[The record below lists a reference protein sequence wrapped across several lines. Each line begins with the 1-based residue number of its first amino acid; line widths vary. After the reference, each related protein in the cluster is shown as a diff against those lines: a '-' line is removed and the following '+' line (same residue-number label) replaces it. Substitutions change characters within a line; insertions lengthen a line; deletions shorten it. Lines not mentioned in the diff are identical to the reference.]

1 LKLSDYAKK
10 LGVSYHTVWRM
21 WSRGELKGY
30 QLPTGTVIVEVEE
43 APSAK
48 SGQTACIYA
57 RVSSSENK
65 DNLQRQSERLVQY
78 ATARGYKIY
87 KVVEEVGSGLNDT
100 RKKLTSI
107 LSDRNF
113 DILIVEHKDR
123 LSRFG
128 ANYIQILL
136 AETNRGLEIVN
147 EADND
152 KDDLMSDFA
161 AVITSFCARLYGQR
175 RANRKTEKIIA
186 DLETS
191 VGGESTRTNVL
202 SKNGDSECN

>member
-1 LKLSDYAKK
+1 MKLSDYAKK
-10 LGVSYHTVWRM
+10 IGVSYHTAWRM
-21 WSRGELKGY
+21 WNRGELKGY

-43 APSAK
+43 TPTPKPVKA
-48 SGQTACIYA
+48 ACIYA

-65 DNLQRQSERLVQY
+65 DNLKRQSERLVQY
-78 ATARGYKIY
+78 ATARGYIIY

-136 AETNRGLEIVN
+136 SETNRALEIVN
-147 EADND
+147 GAENEL
-152 KDDLMSDFA
+152 DDLMTDFA

-175 RANRKTEKIIA
+175 RAKRKTEKIIA
-186 DLETS
+186 DLEKT
-191 VGGESTRTNVL
+191 
-202 SKNGDSECN
+202 GDSECS

>member
-10 LGVSYHTVWRM
+10 LGVSYHTAWRM
-21 WSRGELKGY
+21 WHRGELKGY
-30 QLPTGTVIVEVEE
+30 QLSTGTVIVEVEE
-43 APSAK
+43 APTPKFVKA
-48 SGQTACIYA
+48 ACIYA

-65 DNLQRQSERLVQY
+65 DNLKRQSERLVQY
-78 ATARGYKIY
+78 ATARGYTIY

-136 AETNRGLEIVN
+136 SETNRVLEIVN
-147 EADND
+147 RAEND
-152 KDDLMSDFA
+152 KDDLMTDFA

-175 RANRKTEKIIA
+175 RAKRKTEKIIA
-186 DLETS
+186 DLE
-191 VGGESTRTNVL
+191 NH
-202 SKNGDSECN
+202 GDSECN